1 MTDQELRQAI
11 LQYFEECC
19 ERGEEAPSLR
29 KTFKRFRK
37 EKLNNVHFYKLFP
50 GGLAEACKL
59 AGVPVPKKRISRVRK
74 AVEASR
80 MKDDADETLELSS
93 LNLTLTGDL
102 TKRLL
107 GVSHLERGK
116 DPSLIIEE
124 LLDRDAKL
132 RKNYK
137 LSLANTKAIGG
148 FLDLMTAR
156 KWKVQE
162 AADVVTRL
170 WNCGFF
176 NLDLKSA
183 NRVISFV
190 KDLNERKWEV
200 NRFIDVATEYYSDIY
215 YFDQYKLG
223 NISREALKARLKR

>member
-11 LQYFEECC
+11 LQYFKEFC
-19 ERGEEAPSLR
+19 ERGEEVPSLR
-29 KTFKRFRK
+29 KMFKRFRK
-37 EKLNNVHFYKLFP
+37 EKLNNTRFYMLFP
-50 GGLAEACKL
+50 GGLAEACRL
-59 AGVPVPKKRISRVRK
+59 AGVPVPKKRIRRVRK

-80 MKDDADETLELSS
+80 MKEDADEALESFS
-93 LNLTLTGDL
+93 LTLTLTEDL

-124 LLDRDAKL
+124 FLDRDAKL

-137 LSLANTKAIGG
+137 LSLAKTKAIGG

-156 KWKVQE
+156 KWKVPE
-162 AADVVTRL
+162 AADVTTRL
-170 WNCGFF
+170 RNCGFF
-176 NLDLKSA
+176 NLDLNSA

-190 KDLNERKWEV
+190 EDLHRRKWDV
-200 NRFIDVATEYYSDIY
+200 NRFIDVATEYHNDIY
-215 YFDQYKLG
+215 YFNQYKLG
-223 NISREALKARLKR
+223 KISRETLKTRLKK